1 MKINVNGNEVEAYAL
16 IMKKENALEI
26 LRGTKTVE
34 IRSANTKY
42 EKMFTDQEQLA
53 KNREAVK
60 EGRDDWQVPIRKD
73 IGFVHFYNYANTWAL
88 DCEIDE
94 IGTASLTQEDVESL
108 REDFGFHDLDNEWQE
123 FEGKPIEE
131 VPFFFYLHISAI
143 VGHRGL
149 E

>member
-26 LRGTKTVE
+26 LHGKKSVE
-34 IRSANTKY
+34 IREASSKY

-53 KNREAVK
+53 KNREAAE
-60 EGRDDWQVPIRKD
+60 EGRDEWQVPIRND

-94 IGTASLTQEDVESL
+94 IGTASLTREDVESL